1 MPIYEYSCQKCGAHI
16 EAMQKISDKPLKR
29 HAKCGGKL
37 EKEWSR
43 TGFQFKGSGWYVTDY
58 AGKKSESKDNKD
70 SKSETPETKTKATD
84 SSESKTTKT
93 DVKDSKPSSSAKT
106 SNSEKK

>member
-16 EAMQKISDKPLKR
+16 EAMQKVSDKPLKR
-29 HAKCGGKL
+29 HAKCGGRL

-58 AGKKSESKDNKD
+58 AGKKGESKEVKEATTETSESK
-70 SKSETPETKTKATD
+70 TKASD
-84 SSESKTTKT
+84 SSESKATKA
-93 DVKDSKPSSSAKT
+93 DAKDAKTPSAKSSS
-106 SNSEKK
+106 SDKK